1 MRMDGSL
8 CLQRA
13 NPAPYRLSAC
23 DVGELFRELWR
34 RRCCDDAQL
43 PLRVCCIP
51 QPLGSRMLTSFILLL
66 ILIPFLWHCTR
77 LHIEIK
83 WIFVCVLM
91 KVFNKLKNQGNIWAV
106 RPGKDLLVISH
117 LLTKM
122 LLSFLAAFWRMAQIR
137 GRHQSEDEI
146 HCQVLRNLRK
156 ENANNHHPKKLNK
169 AVLCWLV
176 VACIDLPLLPLLLCL
191 SRHLAILK

>member
-106 RPGKDLLVISH
+106 LAGQRPSSDFTLIDQDV
-117 LLTKM
+117 
-122 LLSFLAAFWRMAQIR
+122 AQFSGCILENGTNQRTAPIR
-137 GRHQSEDEI
+137 GWNSLPSSEEFEKGK
-146 HCQVLRNLRK
+146 CK
-156 ENANNHHPKKLNK
+156 
-169 AVLCWLV
+169 
-176 VACIDLPLLPLLLCL
+176 
-191 SRHLAILK
+191 